1 MPMMARMRE
10 LAPAF
15 IITVGVLFVL
25 FMVISDSNVL
35 EAFGAR
41 GNNVGSVNG
50 KSITI
55 NEFDE
60 YVNRARENQRSQ
72 TGKDIEEDQMSQF
85 RDQVWDAL
93 VTQILTEQMIDKY
106 GIKVTDDEI
115 RDAILGANPPDF
127 LKRNFI
133 DSLGNFNREA
143 YLTAI
148 KDTRNKDI
156 ILQAEEFVKQQLI
169 SDKLT
174 ALLTATVSVSE
185 GEIYRKFVDRN
196 IKMNAEFA
204 LVETIAMADSL
215 FKPTDADLKTYYNQN
230 ADQFKVEE
238 QRKLL
243 YVSFQIKASKV
254 DTTRVLETLTTVL
267 AKAQRDTGDFK
278 NMVDIYS
285 ETPYSRDTLEISA
298 LPAEISA
305 AFAKAQPNSFI
316 GPALTSQ
323 GGVLY
328 KFYNTVSGGA
338 EQVRAQH
345 ILISSTGDDAKDLA
359 EANRIYDEIIS
370 GTNFGA
376 AAAKYSSD
384 KSNAGNGGDLG
395 WFGKGAMVKPFEDAA
410 FSGKIDV
417 VQKPVKTSYGYHI
430 IKVTGRTSSKF
441 VCEKISIAVKPSPG
455 TIDKISTDANDFAF
469 LADKNG
475 FEKTASEMK
484 YTPAETTPFTKDVF
498 YVPGIGY
505 NKSIIHFAFD
515 NSLSTVSPAFNVQ
528 GSYVV
533 FKISD
538 VIKAGVKKFDD
549 VKNEI
554 LPQVITEMKFKKAKE
569 IAENVKSKIGDDL
582 TKAPAVN
589 PIVKLNNADQFTT
602 SGSVPNVGTD
612 YAFSSKAASLPLN
625 KVSEPVKGNRGYYLI
640 KVTGKGA
647 FDSTQYAA
655 QKPSI
660 RAELFNEKKSSIYTQ
675 WINNL
680 KDNAD
685 IVDKRYQFYR

>member
-41 GNNVGSVNG
+41 SNNVGSING
-50 KSITI
+50 KNITI
-55 NEFDE
+55 TEFDD

-72 TGKDIEEDQMSQF
+72 TGQDIEEDQMSQF

-93 VTQILTEQMIDKY
+93 VTQILTEQMIEKY

-115 RDAILGANPPDF
+115 REAILGDNPPEF

-156 ILQAEEFVKQQLI
+156 MVQAEEFVKQQLI

-174 ALLTATVSVSE
+174 SLLTSTVNVSE

-196 IKMNAEFA
+196 IRMNAEFA
-204 LVETIAMADSL
+204 LVETIAIADSL
-215 FKPTDADLKTYYNQN
+215 FNPSDDELKSYYNDN
-230 ADQFKVEE
+230 ADQYKVDE

-243 YVSFQIKASKV
+243 YVTFTIKASKA
-254 DTTRVLETLTTVL
+254 DTTRILETLTSVL
-267 AKAQRDTGDFK
+267 ARAQKDTGEFK
-278 NMVDIYS
+278 NIVDIYS

-305 AFAKAQPNSFI
+305 AFAKVSPNSFV

-328 KFYNTVSGGA
+328 KFYNTVPGGA

-359 EANRIYDEIIS
+359 EANRIYDEIVK
-370 GTNFGA
+370 GLNFSA
-376 AAAKYSSD
+376 AAQKYSSD

-410 FSGKIDV
+410 FSGKVDV

-430 IKVTGRTSSKF
+430 IKVTGKTNSKY
-441 VCEKISIAVKPSPG
+441 VVEKVSIAVKPSAG
-455 TIDKISTDANDFAF
+455 TIDKIVTDANDFAY
-469 LADKNG
+469 LAEKNG

-484 YTPAETTPFTKDVF
+484 YTPVETTPFTEDVF

-515 NSLSTVSPAFNVQ
+515 NSISTVSPAFNVQ

-538 VIKAGVKKFDD
+538 VIKAGVKKFED
-549 VKNEI
+549 VKAEI
-554 LPQVITEMKFKKAKE
+554 RPQVITEMKFKKAKE
-569 IAENVKSKIGDDL
+569 IAQNVKSKVGSDL
-582 TKAPAVN
+582 SKAPSVN

-612 YAFSSKAASLPLN
+612 YAFSAAAASLALN
-625 KVSEPVKGNRGYYLI
+625 TVSEPVKGNRGYYLI
-640 KVTGKGA
+640 KVTSRSA
-647 FDSTQYAA
+647 FDSTAYAA

-660 RAELFNEKKSSIYTQ
+660 RSEIFSEKKSSIYNQ
-675 WINNL
+675 WLNDL
-680 KDNAD
+680 KENAD
-685 IVDKRYQFYR
+685 IVDKRYLFYR